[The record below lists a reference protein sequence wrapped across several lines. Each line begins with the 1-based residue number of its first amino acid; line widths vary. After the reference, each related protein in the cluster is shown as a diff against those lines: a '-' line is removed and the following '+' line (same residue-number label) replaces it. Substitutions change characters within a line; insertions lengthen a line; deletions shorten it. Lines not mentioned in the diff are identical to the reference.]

1 MDSTLEKSFKLFFDF
16 LCATSC
22 VLIIPLFFSP
32 VSETLLLVSKE
43 RLIFYAISYG
53 LSFLFFGEVV
63 GTRESNFQFGLGK
76 NFLLP
81 ITAASFA
88 VLVLL
93 LLVWV
98 IEYSFIGRFAIV
110 KILLCTAVSSL
121 ISSFLIKK
129 FFSENPSRCLL
140 LLSKERRK
148 AIVESTKQKSNSFN
162 WIDLDETKAELEFN
176 IQKICEEENVDLLVI
191 DDEVANRNFDIV
203 SILGSGTQVIG
214 LLDFWQKYIGCIPPS
229 EVNQS
234 WLSKLD
240 LRIRNPLALK
250 LKRFADVIFSIFAL
264 IFLSPLLLF
273 VFLLS
278 ALDSGFPLIFSQ
290 TRTGYLNKNFTV
302 YKIRTM
308 RKDAEK
314 KGAVWAQENDSRIT
328 KVGNILRKLRIDEI
342 PQFWN
347 VIKGDMSIVGPRP
360 ERPEFQEELLKSVPH
375 WNTRHLVKPGITG
388 WAQIKYTYASN
399 MDASEQKLA
408 YDLYYLRNLSF
419 ALDFEIILATL
430 RSIGKGSR

>member
-93 LLVWV
+93 LVVGV

-110 KILLCTAVSSL
+110 KILLCTAVISL

-129 FFSENPSRCLL
+129 FFSENRVGVYFCFLQKEEKLL
-140 LLSKERRK
+140 LRYQ
-148 AIVESTKQKSNSFN
+148 AKSNSFN
-162 WIDLDETKAELEFN
+162 WIDLDETKADLEFN

-191 DDEVANRNFDIV
+191 DAEVANRNFDIV

-264 IFLSPLLLF
+264 ISFTITFICFL
-273 VFLLS
+273 VV
-278 ALDSGFPLIFSQ
+278 ALTLGFP
-290 TRTGYLNKNFTV
+290 
-302 YKIRTM
+302 
-308 RKDAEK
+308 
-314 KGAVWAQENDSRIT
+314 
-328 KVGNILRKLRIDEI
+328 
-342 PQFWN
+342 
-347 VIKGDMSIVGPRP
+347 
-360 ERPEFQEELLKSVPH
+360 
-375 WNTRHLVKPGITG
+375 
-388 WAQIKYTYASN
+388 
-399 MDASEQKLA
+399 
-408 YDLYYLRNLSF
+408 
-419 ALDFEIILATL
+419 
-430 RSIGKGSR
+430 